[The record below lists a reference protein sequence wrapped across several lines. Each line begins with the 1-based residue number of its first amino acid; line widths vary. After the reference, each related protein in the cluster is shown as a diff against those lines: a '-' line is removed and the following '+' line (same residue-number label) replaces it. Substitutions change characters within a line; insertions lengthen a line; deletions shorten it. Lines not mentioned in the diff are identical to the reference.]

1 MPIDPK
7 MTNDKRQAGQKRP
20 MAKIH
25 ATLLAAALL
34 AAFPVRADDRLL
46 DILRGKAILTEDEYR
61 GLKAAGASTQVA
73 SKQVE
78 EGLLGVLKAK
88 GILTEQEYLALK
100 PPDNADKPDKAG
112 KPDEAGKPDKA
123 DKPDRKELAVVFK
136 DGVTFQDE
144 SRDFSFALT
153 GRIQADARSFDRASP
168 NTNTDTFEVR
178 RARLG
183 MEATFYQ
190 DYEAEVTADFS
201 ATAKLDTAY
210 VNAAWWDAAQ
220 LRMGLFK
227 MPFSLEELTSS
238 KYIDF
243 QERSLANAQA
253 LGKQRGIMLHGAPAK
268 GVYYGVA
275 LSNGNGGSDRDDN
288 DSKDLIGRLAL
299 NFAEISGYRDT
310 VLHLGA
316 AFSDG
321 RQPMGDVVPNGRS
334 EGRGITFF
342 NPTAFTGSSTEVRRS
357 GLETALAK
365 GSVKFQAEAITTG
378 YSGASAA
385 GVGYDRDLSAWYASL
400 NWLMTGESYADAYK
414 RGVFG
419 RIRPHSNFTKRGGKG
434 AVELGLRY
442 SRLDAADFTAAN
454 PAGTGVL
461 GAGMVNEADAWSLGA
476 KWIVNPNT
484 RFLANY
490 VHTRFGSPVT
500 VSGATVNKENAF
512 TLRSQ
517 MDF

>member
-1 MPIDPK
+1 MIATDRKETKMQVAPK
-7 MTNDKRQAGQKRP
+7 MTNDKRQAGRKCHMP
-20 MAKIH
+20 KIH
-25 ATLLAAALL
+25 ATLLAATLL
-34 AAFPVRADDRLL
+34 AAFPVWADDRLL
-46 DILRGKAILTEDEYR
+46 DILRDKAILTEDEYR
-61 GLKAAGASTQVA
+61 GLKAASA

-78 EGLLGVLKAK
+78 DSLLGVLKAK

-100 PPDNADKPDKAG
+100 PAEKTDKTG
-112 KPDEAGKPDKA
+112 KPGK
-123 DKPDRKELAVVFK
+123 KELEVVFK
-136 DGVTFQDE
+136 DGVMFQDE

-153 GRIQADARSFDRASP
+153 GRIQADARSFDSP
-168 NTNTDTFEVR
+168 SADTFEVR

-183 MEATFYQ
+183 MEATFYR

-253 LGKQRGIMLHGAPAK
+253 IGKERGIMLHGAPAK
-268 GVYYGVA
+268 GVYYGAA
-275 LSNGNGGSDRDDN
+275 LSNGNGNNNADDN
-288 DSKDLIGRLAL
+288 DSKDMIGRLAL
-299 NFAEISGYRDT
+299 NFAEIAGYRDA

-321 RQPMGDVVPNGRS
+321 RQPVGDVVPNGRS

-342 NPTAFTGSSTEVRRS
+342 NPAAFTGSKTEVRRS

-365 GSVKFQAEAITTG
+365 GSLKFQAEAITTG

-385 GVGYDRDLSAWYASL
+385 GVAYDRDLSAWYASL
-400 NWLMTGESYADAYK
+400 NWLMTGESYAGAYK
-414 RGVFG
+414 RGAFG
-419 RIRPHSNFTKRGGKG
+419 RIRPHANFTKRGGKG

-442 SRLDAADFTAAN
+442 SKLEAADFTAAN

-461 GAGMVNEADAWSLGA
+461 GAGMTNKADAWSLGA

>member
-1 MPIDPK
+1 MQIDQ
-7 MTNDKRQAGQKRP
+7 RQAGRKRP

-34 AAFPVRADDRLL
+34 AAFPAWANDKLL

-61 GLKAAGASTQVA
+61 GLKAAGASKQAA
-73 SKQVE
+73 SNQDGE
-78 EGLLGVLKAK
+78 SLLGVLKAK

-100 PPDNADKPDKAG
+100 PAEKTDKPGKTDKPDKA
-112 KPDEAGKPDKA
+112 EKPDK
-123 DKPDRKELAVVFK
+123 KELAVVFK

-153 GRIQADARSFDRASP
+153 GRIQADARSFDSP
-168 NTNTDTFEVR
+168 SVSADTFEVR

-183 MEATFYQ
+183 MEATFYR
-190 DYEAEVTADFS
+190 DYEAEVTADFA

-253 LGKQRGIMLHGAPAK
+253 IGKERGIMLHGAPAK
-268 GVYYGVA
+268 GVYYGAA
-275 LSNGNGGSDRDDN
+275 LSNGNGNNNADDN
-288 DSKDLIGRLAL
+288 DSKDMIGRLAL
-299 NFAEISGYRDT
+299 NFAEIAGYRDA

-321 RQPMGDVVPNGRS
+321 RQPVGDVVPNGRT

-342 NPTAFTGSSTEVRRS
+342 NPAAFTGSKTEVRRS

-365 GSVKFQAEAITTG
+365 GSIKFQAEAITTG
-378 YSGASAA
+378 YSGTSAA

-400 NWLMTGESYADAYK
+400 NWLMTVESYAEAYK
-414 RGVFG
+414 RGAFG
-419 RIRPHSNFTKRGGKG
+419 RIRPHANFTRRGGKG

-442 SRLDAADFTAAN
+442 SRLDAAGFTAAN

-461 GAGMVNEADAWSLGA
+461 GAGMANEADAWSLGA

-484 RFLANY
+484 RFLASY

>member
-1 MPIDPK
+1 MPI
-7 MTNDKRQAGQKRP
+7 NQRQAAHTK
-20 MAKIH
+20 AKIH

-34 AAFPVRADDRLL
+34 AAFPVRADDNLL

-61 GLKAAGASTQVA
+61 SLKAAGASNQVA
-73 SKQVE
+73 SKQAE

-88 GILTEQEYLALK
+88 GILTELEYLALK
-100 PPDNADKPDKAG
+100 PADKIDKPG
-112 KPDEAGKPDKA
+112 NAGKPDKVGKT
-123 DKPDRKELAVVFK
+123 DKKELAVVFK
-136 DGVTFQDE
+136 DGVVFQDE
-144 SRDFSFALT
+144 SKDFSFVLT
-153 GRIQADARSFDRASP
+153 GRIHADARTFDSP
-168 NTNTDTFEVR
+168 SAGTFEVR

-183 MEATFYQ
+183 VEATFYQ
-190 DYEAEVTADFS
+190 DYEAEVTADFA
-201 ATAKLDTAY
+201 ATSKLDIAY

-243 QERSLANAQA
+243 QERSFANAQA
-253 LGKQRGIMLHGAPAK
+253 IGKQRGIMLHGAPTK

-275 LSNGNGGSDRDDN
+275 ISNGNGNNNADDN

-299 NFAEISGYRDT
+299 NFAEISGYRDA
-310 VLHLGA
+310 VFHFGA

-321 RQPMGDVVPNGRS
+321 RQPVGDVVPNGRT

-342 NPTAFTGSSTEVRRS
+342 DPAAFTGSRIEVRRS

-365 GSVKFQAEAITTG
+365 GSLKFQTEAIATG
-378 YSGASAA
+378 YSGTSAA
-385 GVGYDRDLSAWYASL
+385 GVGYDRNLSAWYASL
-400 NWLMTGESYADAYK
+400 NWLMTGEIYADAYK

-419 RIRPHSNFTKRGGKG
+419 RIRPHSNFSVKRGGKG

-500 VSGATVNKENAF
+500 VSGATLSKENAF